1 MANKIVYE
9 IGPRL
14 GETSKLDA
22 VKFLTTLNENSI
34 VNASLQLSNPQV
46 SVLIP
51 QPVCGGGEGEV
62 IVIPVFQAVVRNS
75 RIYCTQLFS
84 KFVSFCSTETEMSS
98 FWWNFNHWL
107 HWKLSKWQLPVQPVM
122 KISSNWR
129 HFRFSVIAWKTGITF
144 TSAPPLPQTGWGI
157 STETCGS
164 GSCNVFVNVNL
175 IGLDDGM
182 SPVRYQVI
190 IWPYAGLMSI
200 QPLGAT
206 FSEIRIKMRQ
216 YRSRKWIWIPN
227 GDHIVM
233 TKCGVIMSSVG
244 NGHADVD
251 ITIALCRVWASIH

>member
-84 KFVSFCSTETEMSS
+84 KFVSFCS
-98 FWWNFNHWL
+98 
-107 HWKLSKWQLPVQPVM
+107 
-122 KISSNWR
+122 I
-129 HFRFSVIAWKTGITF
+129 IAWKTGITF

-216 YRSRKWIWIPN
+216 YRSRKWIWILN